1 MGWLGA
7 RILKKPAPEPEAEA
21 QPQPEQELAPAGPPL
36 LLLVPPV
43 AGVSSYRAYRF
54 SDAASAAAFIQ
65 SSVPPELRRG
75 MLAFWALHAPP
86 PDLPADSPD
95 EALVLIGAQDG
106 TGQLYVVS
114 FLDIESAQSFA
125 RFEVKRG
132 LDLGLLSIYWAHMI
146 RIHEDEEG
154 VTLTPEAPPQ
164 AVAPPQRVRVVSPTV
179 TPAAA
184 DDAAPAADGGSEP
197 HLPPEVDAEDE
208 PALVQPEDEEPE
220 LDLFA
225 ADDQPPGAPF
235 EDEDVETAVPP
246 VSVAEDPQPA
256 PAALVGAD
264 GALWSVAGDDELVG
278 EGPPSPPQVLAATGE
293 GEEST
298 EAGAADSEGVSSVIE
313 ISKALRVRR
322 WQKRDDPFQGFG
334 SPPGRF

>member
-7 RILKKPAPEPEAEA
+7 RLRRSLAPEPEAEA
-21 QPQPEQELAPAGPPL
+21 ATEPQPEQGPAGPPL
-36 LLLVPPV
+36 LVLVPPV

-54 SDAASAAAFIQ
+54 SDADAAAAFIQ

-86 PDLPADSPD
+86 PDLPSDGPD

-106 TGQLYVVS
+106 TGQVYVVS

-132 LDLGLLSIYWAHMI
+132 LNLGLLSIYWAHMV
-146 RIHEDEEG
+146 RVQENEEG
-154 VTLTPEAPPQ
+154 VTLTPNAPPEFGTSR
-164 AVAPPQRVRVVSPTV
+164 QRVRIPSLT
-179 TPAAA
+179 
-184 DDAAPAADGGSEP
+184 AAPAPAQEPAPTTADDIEP
-197 HLPPEVDAEDE
+197 HPPPQDDVEEE
-208 PALVQPEDEEPE
+208 PALVHSQDEEPE
-220 LDLFA
+220 LDLFS
-225 ADDQPPGAPF
+225 ADDQPKGAPF
-235 EDEDVETAVPP
+235 VDADEKAPALT
-246 VSVAEDPQPA
+246 VSVEEGAQSV
-256 PAALVGAD
+256 PAALSEAD
-264 GALWSVAGDDELVG
+264 GALWSAAGDDELAG
-278 EGPPSPPQVLAATGE
+278 EGPMSPPQVLGE
-293 GEEST
+293 APKGEEST
-298 EAGAADSEGVSSVIE
+298 ETGTADSEGVNPVVE

>member
-7 RILKKPAPEPEAEA
+7 RLRRSPAPEPEAEA
-21 QPQPEQELAPAGPPL
+21 ATEPQPEQEPAGPPL
-36 LLLVPPV
+36 LVLVPPV

-54 SDAASAAAFIQ
+54 SDADAAAAFIQ

-86 PDLPADSPD
+86 PGLPPDGPD

-106 TGQLYVVS
+106 TGQVYVVS

-132 LDLGLLSIYWAHMI
+132 LDLGLLSIYWAHMV
-146 RIHEDEEG
+146 RVQEDEEG
-154 VTLTPEAPPQ
+154 VTLTPNAPPEFGTSR
-164 AVAPPQRVRVVSPTV
+164 QRVRAPSLTTGP
-179 TPAAA
+179 TPAQEPAPSA
-184 DDAAPAADGGSEP
+184 VDDIGPQ
-197 HLPPEVDAEDE
+197 PPPQDDVDEE
-208 PALVQPEDEEPE
+208 PALGQSHDEEPE
-220 LDLFA
+220 LDLFGA
-225 ADDQPPGAPF
+225 EDQFSGAPF
-235 EDEDVETAVPP
+235 VDADEKTPALT
-246 VSVAEDPQPA
+246 VSVEEGAQSV
-256 PAALVGAD
+256 PAALSEANGT
-264 GALWSVAGDDELVG
+264 LWSAAGDDELEG
-278 EGPPSPPQVLAATGE
+278 EGPTSPPQVLGEAAEVE
-293 GEEST
+293 GST
-298 EAGAADSEGVSSVIE
+298 ETGTADSEAVSPVVE